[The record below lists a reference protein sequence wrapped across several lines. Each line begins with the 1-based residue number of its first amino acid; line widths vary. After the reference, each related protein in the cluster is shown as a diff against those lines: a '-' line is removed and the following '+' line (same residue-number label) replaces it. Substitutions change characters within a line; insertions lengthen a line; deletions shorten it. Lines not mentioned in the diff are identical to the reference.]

1 MAIKVIIP
9 AREGSKGLPGK
20 NLKNLCGK
28 PLIDYTILKALELF
42 ESSSIILT
50 SDSIKILQRAEEYG
64 IRKILRPKEL
74 ANDKSPIIE
83 TLLHAADYSEKYF
96 GISCDQI
103 MLLQPTFPLRDVLEL
118 RNAIKFFE
126 KNNLCSLVSVVS
138 MKEHPCECI
147 SIDNEN
153 YQDWKFLIDPKKN
166 TNRQSY
172 KGKYLFV
179 SGNFYI
185 AKLESL
191 RIFKSFFFD
200 KTRFFNCDNTYKVD
214 IDDLYDFEFAEYC
227 ISKISKLN
235 E

>member
-50 SDSIKILQRAEEYG
+50 SDSREILQRGEEFD
-64 IRKILRPKEL
+64 IRTIQRPSEL
-74 ANDKSPIIE
+74 ANDNSPVIE
-83 TLLHAADYSEKYF
+83 TILHAADYSEKNF
-96 GISCDQI
+96 AMKCDQV
-103 MLLQPTFPLRDVLEL
+103 MLLQPTYPIRDELEI
-118 RNAIKFFE
+118 RKAIRFYE
-126 KNNLCSLVSVVS
+126 GNNLLSLVSVIN

-147 SIDNEN
+147 SIFNQN
-153 YQDWKFLIDPKKN
+153 YDDWKFLIDPNKN

-172 KGKYLFV
+172 RGNYFFV

-185 AKLESL
+185 ANLESL
-191 RIFKSFFFD
+191 QNYKSFFFN
-200 KTRFFNCDNTYKVD
+200 KTRFFHCDNTYKVD
-214 IDDLYDFEFAEYC
+214 IDDNYDFEFAEYC
-227 ISKISKLN
+227 LSKINKIN